1 MGHPE
6 FTLLGDAVWLD
17 FVNSARGRAP
27 DPPDLLPDAA
37 AYQRWSHAQH
47 MDPDAERTPFGVV
60 RHFRDQLT
68 SLAEALHAGLQP
80 PAAVIAAINEQLARS
95 VGTNRLIRVSG
106 EWQMTFAPSRPLGA
120 LEAIARS
127 AAGTLTD
134 SKVFVRRCAGETC
147 SLFFVDESPS
157 QSRRWCSTALC
168 GVNGRVERRRGM
180 LR

>member
-17 FVNSARGRAP
+17 FVNSGRGRIP

-37 AYQRWSHAQH
+37 AYQRWAHAQH
-47 MDPDAERTPFGVV
+47 LDPDASPYGVV
-60 RHFRDQLT
+60 RQFREQLT

-80 PAAVIAAINEQLARS
+80 PAAVIAAVNEQLARS
-95 VGTNRLIRVSG
+95 TGTNRLTRVGG
-106 EWQMTFAPSRPLGA
+106 EWRMHFAPSRPLAA

-127 AAGTLTD
+127 AAATLTD
-134 SKVFVRRCAGETC
+134 STVMVRRCAGETC
-147 SLFFVDESPS
+147 SLFFTDDSPS
-157 QSRRWCSTALC
+157 QSRRWCSPALC